1 MKTTATYTKSD
12 ILPSKRIISA
22 DNIGTLWQVGDD
34 TSLVDIVMLC
44 QVEPASFE
52 PASFEP
58 ASYKFISVYGDLA
71 NHRRDK
77 RYLLGDKI
85 PDNFSPFF
93 GSVTITQTEK

>member
-52 PASFEP
+52 PAS
-58 ASYKFISVYGDLA
+58 YKFISVYGDLA